1 MTHHNLIRQV
11 MATKTRRLMQITLL
25 TKQIRTLR
33 MMAQQKIQLM
43 RQLQLEIKTQMKLE
57 RMIRHQSLIL
67 TLRLRLIQTP

>member
-1 MTHHNLIRQV
+1 
-11 MATKTRRLMQITLL
+11 MQITLL